1 MNNCVIV
8 FCPIRVKA
16 AQSELGTQILA
27 DFEEAFP
34 SQGSKVNMLC
44 NHVAH
49 VLLFLLYK
57 TICQGFFSQSM
68 QRPGGPSNVLRD
80 ACLVANVLDPRIKQ
94 EIIKKFIRQHLS
106 EYLVLF
112 QENQDVS
119 ENLKINTVKD
129 HQIQLIP
136 FWKMVVFSY

>member
-57 TICQGFFSQSM
+57 TICQGFFRNQC
-68 QRPGGPSNVLRD
+68 RD
-80 ACLVANVLDPRIKQ
+80 QVALV
-94 EIIKKFIRQHLS
+94 
-106 EYLVLF
+106 
-112 QENQDVS
+112 
-119 ENLKINTVKD
+119 
-129 HQIQLIP
+129 
-136 FWKMVVFSY
+136 MC